1 MKPLVIKD
9 DATARRLYNTSGE
22 ELKTILE
29 DTYGKEFFSTDTRE
43 YIKTVEDAYQAN
55 GETPKFNSDDTP
67 DEVNY
72 KKLKAIIKALNND
85 PSFPDFN
92 NANQR
97 KYYPW
102 VKKENSGF
110 GLSCYDYDLTYSTST
125 VGSRLVLKS
134 PELCE
139 YLVKQFP
146 KEYGGYI
153 F

>member
-1 MKPLVIKD
+1 MKQIAIKD
-9 DATARRLYNTSGE
+9 DATARRLYSSSSDE
-22 ELKTILE
+22 WKKVLE
-29 DTYGKEFFSTDTRE
+29 DNYGKEFFSTDTRE

-55 GETPKFNSDDTP
+55 GETPKFNSDDTV

-110 GLSCYDYDLTYSTST
+110 GLSFSAYDDSDSLTTI
-125 VGSRLVLKS
+125 GSRLVLKS

>member
-1 MKPLVIKD
+1 MTSLVIKD
-9 DATARRLYNTSGE
+9 NATARRLYNTSGE

-29 DTYGKEFFSTDTRE
+29 DTYGKAFFSTDTRE
-43 YIKTVEDAYQAN
+43 YIKTVEDAYRAN

-72 KKLKAIIKALNND
+72 KKVKAIIKALNND

-92 NANQR
+92 NHSQR

-102 VKKENSGF
+102 LKKENSGF
-110 GLSCYDYDLTYSTST
+110 GLSYDDFVYTYSMTD